1 MATVR
6 VTFDVAGL
14 PSHHS
19 AVSAALAEFDA
30 DLRSA
35 AVLRAAAQEVPAGT
49 PGTKGQW
56 GDLVVTLTGPAVL
69 AAAVRVFHL
78 WLSRDKRRSITV
90 TTVVAGGDGEQRS
103 TTTIEGEN
111 VSDETVRQALE
122 RFE

>member
-1 MATVR
+1 M
-6 VTFDVAGL
+6 TFDIAGL

-30 DLRSA
+30 DLRNA
-35 AVLRAAAQEVPAGT
+35 RALRAAAEEVPTET

-56 GDLVVTLTGPAVL
+56 SDLVMTLTGPAVL

-78 WLSRDKRRSITV
+78 WLSRDKRRSITLTKVV
-90 TTVVAGGDGEQRS
+90 TDGDGEQRI
-103 TTTIEGEN
+103 TATIEGEN
-111 VSDETVRQALE
+111 ISGETVRQALE